1 MNEAQINELRDKVFK
16 RAIIE
21 SLEKELK
28 KLHVEIEEIYNN
40 YCPNIYQRDDFHKLL
55 NESFFSY
62 FDQEREYTFDV
73 EHFSAKTPTQIKDTL
88 LDKVVENLQIS
99 TAFNAKTKKETTDKE
114 EPKNNRDGLF

>member
-28 KLHVEIEEIYNN
+28 KIHSEIEAIYNN
-40 YCPNIYQRDDFHKLL
+40 YCPNIYQRDEFHQLL
-55 NESFFSY
+55 IESFFSY
-62 FDQEREYTFDV
+62 FAKEGGYTFDV

-88 LDKVVENLQIS
+88 LEKVVENLQIS
-99 TAFNAKTKKETTDKE
+99 TVFNTEKKDTTEKE
-114 EPKNNRDGLF
+114 KPKNNRDGLF